1 MHGPTSLSQPIRYT
15 IICASRLVEGRWT
28 LGGEDSGT
36 GSLGDAVWKWE
47 LEVLGE
53 ELLDVWALDVLGL
66 LELDDLENLCYVLER
81 VLMRFG
87 NWVSYVDGTEAGA
100 VASSHVLV
108 ESLDS
113 VGAGHLTVLLVHVVG
128 SGTGIVTDPDTEV
141 LDLQWALLMDL
152 RSRN

>member
-1 MHGPTSLSQPIRYT
+1 MASDMHGPTSLSQPIRYT

-66 LELDDLENLCYVLER
+66 LKLDDLENLCYVLEQVLTR
-81 VLMRFG
+81 VG
-87 NWVSYVDGTEAGA
+87 DGGR
-100 VASSHVLV
+100 VR
-108 ESLDS
+108 
-113 VGAGHLTVLLVHVVG
+113 GWNG
-128 SGTGIVTDPDTEV
+128 SGSGGEQPCPGREPRQHRCGTSHGTPCTCCGFRNGNRNGSRY
-141 LDLQWALLMDL
+141 
-152 RSRN
+152 RSS